1 MPEEQEQ
8 APEQASEEGQEQSD
22 NTPQLTPMQRR
33 WIYHLYA
40 GITWGESASITDE
53 EEQKFL
59 LARCWEMKQ
68 ARDAEVA
75 AEAAK
80 EKAMEEQ
87 VRNMHSGLQGKID
100 ALPDDVKS

>member
-1 MPEEQEQ
+1 MQEEQKAEQ
-8 APEQASEEGQEQSD
+8 QAEEGQEQPS
-22 NTPQLTPMQRR
+22 PQLTPMQRR

-68 ARDAEVA
+68 ARDKELES
-75 AEAAK
+75 EAAK
-80 EKAMEEQ
+80 EQAMEEQ
-87 VRNMHSGLQGKID
+87 VRNMHTGLQGKID
-100 ALPDDVKS
+100 ALPSDKNQEG